1 MTYTDK
7 VKQSKNIL
15 KAIRSLKDNETL
27 RVAYGV
33 GWKGEPNGY
42 KINCYKDMQGVTSYS
57 IWSDS
62 SYQGMNVGTMG
73 PTTVK
78 CYTYDM
84 MSQRTNYSFP
94 LYKMSIVKQSK

>member
-15 KAIRSLKDNETL
+15 KAIQSLKDSESL
-27 RVAYGV
+27 KVAYGV
-33 GWKGEPNGY
+33 GYKGEANVY
-42 KINCYKDMQGVTSYS
+42 SINAYESASREMSYS
-57 IWSDS
+57 IWNSFH
-62 SYQGMNVGTMG
+62 GMNIEVVGK
-73 PTTVK
+73 TTLK
-78 CYTYDM
+78 AYTYDM